1 MKNVYGHRF
10 LPSTGRDSLLMRSL
24 SALALV
30 CMLLAGARLNA
41 QTETFSTGSYIVN
54 MGITPQT
61 VGNGLK
67 PYGLVYDLLKN
78 YQVPVKWVINQSK
91 VKDGPDF
98 THNGITYRGGPFII
112 PAEYRTAAVN
122 ARITFW
128 QGQGVQGAT
137 TVAPITVPVYATL
150 FFAPKWTLDKQ
161 NGAIAVDFFTNA
173 GIPATAYGGSSSNNW
188 KLPSQL
194 NACDDLFVMPH
205 ADPTWSTHSNLFN
218 WNLSSRGSIWLGCH
232 SGSALEDMFNPANPS
247 QQTNFLAEKTGNASG
262 GGPYFENALV
272 LWGNHSDGTLPYTY
286 DYPTDPMMQ
295 FMGIMDAATQ
305 NGSEQIYITKAP
317 GWRSTTKVGVYDPN
331 HPQQPST
338 AIQHRAGILA
348 WGRGFGANNRGWV
361 MMQSSHDIAKK
372 SDPANIAAQRAFFN
386 FSFIALADK
395 AVVPTITGIVTP
407 VTPGSPINLSF
418 TVPAPASIND
428 YTAQWYSSC
437 GGTFS
442 PSSTSKTVTFTPP
455 ATSGSLNCNIQLVI
469 TDICGRQ
476 TFANVPIVVQCNLT
490 VSTTLG
496 QPCFGGGTN
505 GSIGMTITGGT
516 APYTY
521 SWTRTGGGS
530 GTGTGTTISGLS
542 AGTYNVTV
550 TSANGCAGTFSRT
563 LTEAPQIT
571 ITATPTP
578 VSCNGG
584 ATGSISVSVSG
595 GTPGYT
601 YNWDGGVTTQNRSG
615 LAGGT
620 YNLTVTDSRGCTAT
634 TSVVVAG
641 ATAITLTPTATPAS
655 CFGTAT
661 GAISLAVSGG
671 SGSYTYLWNDG
682 TTTQNRTGIA
692 AGTYAVTVTD
702 ANACTQT
709 ATGIT
714 VTQPAAALAI
724 TFAPTNVACNGASTG
739 SITANVTGGTMPYT
753 YDWTGTPAGDG
764 TATISSLAAGT
775 YAVTVT
781 DNKGCTAVG
790 SVTITQP
797 FPLRINSLVTDPTC
811 PPTAAAPVNSDGAI
825 NLTVSGG
832 NAPYTYSWTTV
843 GGSGLVPTAED
854 QTGLTAGTY
863 NVTVTDTGGCTIT
876 ASFVL
881 NNTNPFPVQPGT
893 INNN

>member
-10 LPSTGRDSLLMRSL
+10 LPLTGRNSLLVRSL

-78 YQVPVKWVINQSK
+78 YQVPVKWVIDQSK

-98 THNGITYRGGPFII
+98 IHNGITYRGGPFII

-173 GIPATAYGGSSSNNW
+173 GIPSTAYGGSSPNGW

-194 NACDDLFVMPH
+194 GSCDDLFVMPH
-205 ADPTWSTHSNLFN
+205 ADPTWATHSNLFN

-505 GSIGMTITGGT
+505 GSIAMTITGGT

-521 SWTRTGGGS
+521 SWARTGGGS

-563 LTEAPQIT
+563 LTDAPQIN

-578 VSCNGG
+578 VSCSGG

-601 YNWDGGVTTQNRSG
+601 YNWGGGVTTQNRSG

-641 ATAITLTPTATPAS
+641 ATAISVTPTTTPVS
-655 CFGTAT
+655 CFGTST

-702 ANACTQT
+702 ANGCTQT
-709 ATGIT
+709 ATGIS
-714 VTQPAAALAI
+714 VTQPAAALAV

-781 DNKGCTAVG
+781 DNKGCTAVA
-790 SVTITQP
+790 SVTITEP

-811 PPTAAAPVNSDGAI
+811 PPTAASPVNSDGAI

-832 NAPYTYSWTTV
+832 NGPYTYSWTTV
-843 GGSGLVPTAED
+843 GGSGLAPTAED

-881 NNTNPFPVQPGT
+881 NNTNSFPVQPGT

>member
-1 MKNVYGHRF
+1 MRNYYYYYY
-10 LPSTGRDSLLMRSL
+10 SLVKAYLM
-24 SALALV
+24 LAL
-30 CMLLAGARLNA
+30 CLLKVGVAIA

-173 GIPATAYGGSSSNNW
+173 GIPASAYGGSSSSNW

-194 NACDDLFVMPH
+194 NTCDDLFVMPH
-205 ADPTWSTHSNLFN
+205 ADPTWATHSNLFT
-218 WNLSSRGSIWLGCH
+218 WNLSSRGAIWLGCH

-286 DYPTDPMMQ
+286 DYPSDPMMQ

-305 NGSEQIYITKAP
+305 NGSEQVYITKAP
-317 GWRSTTKVGVYDPN
+317 GWRSTTRVGVYDPD
-331 HPQQPST
+331 HPQRPSS

-348 WGRGFGANNRGWV
+348 WGRGFGDNSRGWV
-361 MMQSSHDIAKK
+361 MMQSSHDIAKATA
-372 SDPANIAAQRAFFN
+372 PANIAAQRAFFN

-395 AVVPTITGIVTP
+395 AVVPTITGVVTP
-407 VTPGSPINLSF
+407 VTPGSPMTLSF

-428 YTAQWYSSC
+428 YNAQWYSSC

-469 TDICGRQ
+469 TDVCGRQ
-476 TFANVPIVVQCNLT
+476 TFANVPIVIQCNLN
-490 VSTTLG
+490 VATTLTE
-496 QPCFGGGTN
+496 PCFGGTN
-505 GSIGMTITGGT
+505 GAIAMSITGGT
-516 APYTY
+516 APYSY
-521 SWTRTGGGS
+521 SWTRTGGGTGS
-530 GTGTGTTISGLS
+530 GTGTTISGLS
-542 AGTYNVTV
+542 AGTYNVTI

-563 LTEAPQIT
+563 IAESPQIN
-571 ITATPTP
+571 IAMTPTA
-578 VSCNGG
+578 VQCNGG
-584 ATGSISVSVSG
+584 ATGSISVTVTG
-595 GTPGYT
+595 GSPGYT
-601 YNWDGGVTTQNRSG
+601 YNWGSGVTTQNRSG
-615 LAGGT
+615 LSAGT
-620 YNLTVTDSRGCTAT
+620 YTVTVTDSKGCTASNSAIIT
-634 TSVVVAG
+634 PPN
-641 ATAITLTPTATPAS
+641 AITLTPSPTPVN
-655 CFGTAT
+655 CFGAAT
-661 GAISLAVSGG
+661 GAISLVVAGG
-671 SGSYTYLWNDG
+671 TSPYTYLWNDG
-682 TTTQNRTGIA
+682 TTTQNRTSIA

-702 ANACTQT
+702 ANGCTQS
-709 ATGIT
+709 ATGISI
-714 VTQPAAALAI
+714 TQPAAALSLS
-724 TFAPTNVACNGASTG
+724 STQVNPSCSGSNNG
-739 SITANVTGGTMPYT
+739 SITVTATGGTAPYT
-753 YDWTGTPAGDG
+753 YDWAGTPAGDG
-764 TATISSLAAGT
+764 TPNITGLASGT
-775 YAVTVT
+775 YTLTVT
-781 DNKGCTAVG
+781 DNQGCTAVL
-790 SVTITQP
+790 SATITP
-797 FPLRINSLVTDPTC
+797 TAPLVLATVLTHPTC
-811 PPTAAAPVNSDGAI
+811 PPSVAPPVNSDGAI

-832 NAPYTYSWTTV
+832 MTPYTYSWTTS
-843 GGSGLVPTAED
+843 GGSGLNPSSED
-854 QTGLTAGTY
+854 QSGLTAGTY
-863 NVTVTDTGGCTIT
+863 MVTVTDNKGCT
-876 ASFVL
+876 ASTSVTL
-881 NNTNPFPVQPGT
+881 NYLNSTPVQPGV